1 MKMLFAVLLSLIGGV
16 VVHYLTADRLMQR
29 EAIASVVRV
38 TGMSQP
44 ALSVAWYAPRRLVRP
59 ERPANPAYPELDPI
73 RRSDFVYAQ

>member
-1 MKMLFAVLLSLIGGV
+1 MKMLFAALLLLMGGMM
-16 VVHYLTADRLMQR
+16 VHYLTADRSVQR
-29 EAIASVVRV
+29 KAVASVVRV

-59 ERPANPAYPELDPI
+59 ERPSNPAYPELDPI